1 MQLATEV
8 SISGVFALN
17 EEIKLEQVLVIPGE
31 WPAIVYALGDEA
43 ALSFGTSIHF
53 SVKVARRSPTDRQY
67 DFVVMTQDRK
77 KRITRKKD
85 LSAGNPE
92 FARFECS
99 VHLFPCDTHEI
110 RTQFPQN
117 SFRVF
122 LIDARGSWQMEE
134 FSIIA
139 QNNRAFLA
147 RQLIYHGQAYRAA
160 DGTVS
165 DPTFDKWVELQE
177 MIRESV
183 GNREL
188 PSLAEASVPEGTVL
202 PSPTIE
208 KGIVK
213 FFGFATGW
221 GSVLVMDRYG
231 KKAEA
236 KAHWKHIYIPTN
248 TGRPLVYLARG
259 EEVTCDLVP
268 PAPTKETLFQYVAI
282 GIRPCS

>member
-1 MQLATEV
+1 MQFATEV
-8 SISGVFALN
+8 SISGVFALG
-17 EEIKLEQVLVIPGE
+17 EEIKPEQALSISGE
-31 WPAIVYALGDEA
+31 SPVVVYALGDEA
-43 ALSFGTSIHF
+43 ALSSGTSIHF
-53 SVKVARRSPTDRQY
+53 SVKVARYRSPTDRQCN
-67 DFVVMTQDRK
+67 FVVMTQDRK
-77 KRITRKKD
+77 KKITRKKD
-85 LSAGNPE
+85 LSEGNPE

-122 LIDARGSWQMEE
+122 LIDATGSWQMEE

-165 DPTFDKWVELQE
+165 DPTFDKWADLQE
-177 MIRESV
+177 MIRENV
-183 GNREL
+183 NNREL
-188 PSLAEASVPEGTVL
+188 PSLAEASVPEETVL

-213 FFGFATGW
+213 FFSFATGW
-221 GSVLVMDRYG
+221 GSVLVIDRYG

-236 KAHWKHIYIPTN
+236 KAHWKHITEI
-248 TGRPLVYLARG
+248 GRPLAYLALG

-268 PAPTKETLFQYVAI
+268 PDPNAEKRTSFKYEAI

>member
-1 MQLATEV
+1 MKLAREV
-8 SISGVFALN
+8 SISNVFALG
-17 EEIKLEQVLVIPGE
+17 EEIKPEQALLIAGE
-31 WPAIVYALGDEA
+31 SPAIVYALGDEA
-43 ALSFGTSIHF
+43 ALSSGTSIHF

-85 LSAGNPE
+85 LSEGNPE

-99 VHLFPCDTHEI
+99 AHLFPCDTHEI

-122 LIDARGSWQMEE
+122 SIEATGSWQMEE

-147 RQLIYHGQAYRAA
+147 RQLIYHGQAYRAS
-160 DGTVS
+160 DGTIS
-165 DPTFDKWVELQE
+165 DPTFAQWTELQE
-177 MIRESV
+177 MIREHES
-183 GNREL
+183 NYRYPLIEDFSPRE
-188 PSLAEASVPEGTVL
+188 TVL
-202 PSPTIE
+202 LSPTLE

-213 FFGFATGW
+213 FFSFATGW

-231 KKAEA
+231 HKAEA
-236 KAHWKHIYIPTN
+236 MAHWKHITN
-248 TGRPLVYLARG
+248 IGHRPLAYLARG

-268 PAPTKETLFQYVAI
+268 PAPKTETKFQYVAI
-282 GIRPCS
+282 GIRSCS